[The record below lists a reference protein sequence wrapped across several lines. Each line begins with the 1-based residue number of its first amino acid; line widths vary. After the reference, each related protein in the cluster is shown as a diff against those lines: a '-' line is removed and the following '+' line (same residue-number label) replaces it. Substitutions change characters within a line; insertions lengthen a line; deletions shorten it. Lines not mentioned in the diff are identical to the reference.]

1 MRLRLLTGLLL
12 VVCVAA
18 PVFAQVT
25 DAEQGRATNISR
37 APLTPSPRRD
47 PLAYGFVYENGT
59 IASGTANFTVNW
71 NSSANW
77 YEIQLTGI
85 NYYYSNYSTVVTV
98 TIPHLTFCHTDS
110 VGGKLL
116 VRCFNESGNPIQA
129 DFAFG
134 VF

>member
-1 MRLRLLTGLLL
+1 MRLTWLIGLLL
-12 VVCVAA
+12 VVCIAL

-25 DAEQGRATNISR
+25 DAEQARATKVSN
-37 APLTPSPRRD
+37 APLLPSPRRD

-59 IASGTANFTVNW
+59 KASGTANFTVNW
-71 NSSANW
+71 NSNTNW

-85 NYYYSNYSTVVTV
+85 SYFYSNYSTVVTV

-110 VGGKLL
+110 VNGKLL
-116 VRCFNESGNPIQA
+116 VLCFNESGNPIQA